1 MCYTHRFMNGFS
13 LGRQI
18 LKWRRSAGLTQEELA
33 QRVRTKQSVISRVEA
48 GRSIPSISFIER
60 IAKAT
65 GQQELTLRFDNGR
78 DIRKEERRKRIAKV
92 LKGYRFDPWER
103 DPTPAEAR
111 TLIAD
116 GLTRERFQGSRA
128 ASTDRII
135 GVDDLYLDRLRQA
148 TIDEAS
154 EGVEF
159 HSALAV
165 AAARF
170 EDIHWRYVT
179 KRIKDT
185 HQREGDR
192 TGGGMKRINARIRR
206 RVLRAIRE
214 G

>member
-1 MCYTHRFMNGFS
+1 MNAVI

-18 LKWRRSAGLTQEELA
+18 SSWRRAAGLTQEQLA
-33 QRVRTKQSVISRVEA
+33 LRVGTKQSVISRVEA
-48 GRSIPSISFIER
+48 GRSIPSIPFLER
-60 IAKAT
+60 CANAT
-65 GQQELTLRFDNGR
+65 GQKVLTLRFGESAGETTR
-78 DIRKEERRKRIAKV
+78 AERRRRMAKV
-92 LKGYRFDPWER
+92 LGGYVFDPWDR

-116 GLTRERFQGSRA
+116 GLTRERFEG
-128 ASTDRII
+128 T
-135 GVDDLYLDRLRQA
+135 GLDDLYLDRLRQA
-148 TIDEAS
+148 TIDETR

-170 EDIHWRYVT
+170 EDIDWRYVT
-179 KRIKDT
+179 KRLNDI

-192 TGGGMKRINARIRR
+192 VGGGMKRINTRIRR
-206 RVLRAIRE
+206 RVLRATRE

>member
-1 MCYTHRFMNGFS
+1 MNAIK

-18 LKWRRSAGLTQEELA
+18 SRWRRAAGLTQEQLA
-33 QRVRTKQSVISRVEA
+33 LRLGTKQSVISRVEA
-48 GRSIPSISFIER
+48 GRSVPSIPFIER
-60 IAKAT
+60 CAKAT
-65 GQQELTLRFDNGR
+65 GQKELTLRFGDEGQR
-78 DIRKEERRKRIAKV
+78 PTREERRRRVANV
-92 LKGYRFDPWER
+92 LKGYVFDPWDR

-116 GLTRERFQGSRA
+116 GLTRERFQRSKASA
-128 ASTDRII
+128 AGRL
-135 GVDDLYLDRLRQA
+135 DDLYLERLRQA
-148 TIDEAS
+148 TINEAT

-170 EDIHWRYVT
+170 EDIDWRYVT
-179 KRIKDT
+179 KQLNVI
-185 HQREGDR
+185 HQREGER
-192 TGGGMKRINARIRR
+192 VGGGMKRINSRIRR